1 MRKALFPSL
10 ASIAALALAGGAQ
23 AHARLQRSNPAAG
36 SAIKASPAEI
46 RLQFD
51 DELDDW
57 KSSIELTDA
66 QGHAVAVGKT
76 RLTGKPAQGLAAAVP
91 VRLKPG
97 AYKVKWRASS
107 SILSLNPKGYSP
119 RSIACRSASQRSV
132 EGAGATA

>member
-1 MRKALFPSL
+1 MNTRIILLAAAVALVST
-10 ASIAALALAGGAQ
+10 AAH

-57 KSSIELTDA
+57 KSSIALADA
-66 QGHAVAVGKT
+66 QGHAVAIGKT
-76 RLTGKPAQGLAAAVP
+76 RLTGRPAQGLAAAVP

-107 SILSLNPKGYSP
+107 SDGHETQGSFAFRIQP
-119 RSIACRSASQRSV
+119 
-132 EGAGATA
+132 